1 MDIPAI
7 KGIHH
12 ITLVAENAQ
21 RTADFYTRVLG
32 LRLVKKTVNFDA
44 PDTYH
49 LYFGDEVGTPGTLV
63 TFFEWPTAPKGH
75 WGIGATHHFA
85 LIVENGDGLLQ
96 WKRWLT
102 DQGVAVDGPYNRV
115 YFESIY
121 FQDPDGVIV
130 EIATRG
136 PGWGFDEPFET
147 WGTQLKPPPLD
158 TTIGHR
164 DEEANAA
171 RTRPEPVAEISAA
184 MHIPGLHHITAMASD
199 IERTTNFYT
208 EILGMRL
215 VKRTLNFDNPE
226 APHFYFATEDGH
238 PGSVITYFG
247 YDRARMRRGQLGRGL
262 THHFAFEVEDD
273 AAQHAWRDRL
283 QSFGLQPTTIL
294 DRSYFHSI
302 YFQDPD
308 GHILEIATRN
318 PGFLIDEPRETLGQ
332 RLALPPW
339 LERTR
344 ADIEVVLKPVEV

>member
-12 ITLVAENAQ
+12 ITLVAANAQ
-21 RTADFYTRVLG
+21 RTAQFYTRVLG

-49 LYFGDEVGTPGTLV
+49 LYFGDEVGAPGTLV
-63 TFFEWPTAPKGH
+63 TFFEWPRAPKGF

-85 LIVENGDGLLQ
+85 LIVENVDGLLR

-102 DQGVAVDGPYNRV
+102 DQGIAVDGPYNRV

-121 FQDPDGVIV
+121 FEDPDGVII

-136 PGWGFDEPFET
+136 PGWGLDEPSES
-147 WGTQLKPPPLD
+147 WGTELRLPPVE
-158 TTIGHR
+158 TTVGHR
-164 DEEANAA
+164 DEAAIAA
-171 RTRPEPVAEISAA
+171 RTWPEPVASIDAE
-184 MHIPGLHHITAMASD
+184 MRLPGLHHITAMASD
-199 IERTTNFYT
+199 IGRTTHFYT

-215 VKRTLNFDNPE
+215 VKKTVNFDNPD
-226 APHFYFATEDGH
+226 APHYYYATEDGH

-247 YDRARMRRGQLGRGL
+247 YDQAKMRRGQVGRGL

-273 AAQHAWRDRL
+273 EAQLAWRERL
-283 QSFGLQPTTIL
+283 LSFGLRPTPVL
-294 DRSYFHSI
+294 DRNYFHSI

-318 PGFLIDEPRETLGQ
+318 PGFTVDEPKETLGQ
-332 RLALPPW
+332 HLKLPDW
-339 LERTR
+339 LEVERE
-344 ADIEVVLKPVEV
+344 AIEGMLKPVEV

>member
-12 ITLVAENAQ
+12 ITLVAANAR

-85 LIVENGDGLLQ
+85 LIVEHADGLLQ

-136 PGWGFDEPFET
+136 PGWGFDEPFES

-164 DEEANAA
+164 DEAAIAA
-171 RTRPEPVAEISAA
+171 RTWPEPVSEITAA
-184 MHIPGLHHITAMASD
+184 MRIPGLHHITAMASD
-199 IERTTNFYT
+199 IERTTDFYT

-247 YDRARMRRGQLGRGL
+247 YDRARMRRGQIGRGL
-262 THHFAFEVEDD
+262 THHFAFEVDDD
-273 AAQHAWRDRL
+273 AAQQAWRERL
-283 QSFGLQPTTIL
+283 QSFGLQPTPIL

-318 PGFLIDEPRETLGQ
+318 PGFLIDEPRDTLGQ

-339 LERTR
+339 LERNR
-344 ADIEVVLKPVEV
+344 REIEAELQPVEV

>member
-1 MDIPAI
+1 MDLPPL

-12 ITLVAENAQ
+12 ITLVAENAR
-21 RTADFYTRVLG
+21 RTAGFYTRVLG
-32 LRLVKKTVNFDA
+32 LRLVKQTVNFDA

-49 LYFGDEVGTPGTLV
+49 LYFGDETGAPGTLV
-63 TFFEWPTAPKGH
+63 TFFEWPNVPKGH

-85 LIVENGDGLLQ
+85 LIVESVDGLLQ
-96 WKRWLT
+96 WKRWLA
-102 DQGVAVDGPYNRV
+102 GHGLAVEGPYNRV

-136 PGWGFDEPFET
+136 PGWGFDEPSET
-147 WGTQLKPPPLD
+147 WGTQLKPPPLE

-164 DEEANAA
+164 DEAAIAA
-171 RTRPEPVAEISAA
+171 RSWPEPVEEISAA
-184 MHIPGLHHITAMASD
+184 MCLPGLHHITAMASD
-199 IERTTNFYT
+199 IERTSSFYT
-208 EILGMRL
+208 EILGLRL

-226 APHFYFATEDGH
+226 APHYYFAAQDGH

-247 YDRARMRRGQLGRGL
+247 YDPTKMRRGQLGRGL
-262 THHFAFEVEDD
+262 THHFAFEVENDE
-273 AAQHAWRDRL
+273 AQQAWRERL
-283 QSFGLQPTTIL
+283 IAFGLRPTPIL

-318 PGFLIDEPRETLGQ
+318 PGFLIDEPPATLGQ
-332 RLALPPW
+332 RLSLPTW
-339 LERTR
+339 LEPERNS
-344 ADIEVVLKPVEV
+344 IEAALKPVKV